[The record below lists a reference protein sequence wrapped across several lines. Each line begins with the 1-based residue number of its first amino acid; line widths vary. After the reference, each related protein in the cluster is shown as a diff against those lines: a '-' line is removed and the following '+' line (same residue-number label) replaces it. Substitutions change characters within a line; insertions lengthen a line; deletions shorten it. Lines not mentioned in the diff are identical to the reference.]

1 MEAINVKMK
10 LILSLIIGGAL
21 VVSGFGQTRN
31 VLVGTNNTVVQP
43 TNFWSVDAS
52 NARAGLG
59 LGTAAT
65 NPATAFQ
72 PSSLSLSNLALSN
85 GGSLTNLN
93 STNLVGQISS
103 SNLPTIEL
111 TNLSGVLGIISGGT
125 GATNAETA
133 RTNLGLSW
141 SGLTNSSASTFQT
154 ALFGTNTNPVL
165 VNTSGVVVSPTNFWA
180 NSPISTVVQSFTNLV
195 SSETNTVTNSRDL
208 YVYSSRTNI
217 SGVVSTIQLPTN
229 ASSGDIATVVHRGLT
244 NSTTAIRQQGEITN
258 LISIS
263 NFQEAA
269 KFIYTTSW
277 SLLENQ
283 AFANPVYF
291 SGTNATANAAASRTN
306 LGLGATSEPNFQSI
320 ELIEDTNSFT
330 ISAFAGVNRT
340 NLGLGATWLTNT
352 NVTNFRTA
360 IGLGATND
368 VTFRAIQTEAIYF
381 SGDSIIYSDGSDYLY
396 FTNDLITA
404 WRPISFNSATNAAIT
419 RTNLG
424 LGWSAL
430 TNSNTGTRLVSVDS
444 NGSVVSPTNFW
455 QLAPISS
462 NLLTIVQTFSPNTNS
477 TNATTNG
484 RNVYVYS
491 LSTNVSGVTNTITL
505 PTNAATLAGDTVT
518 VTHQGLT
525 NSTTA
530 IRRLGETNNL
540 ITINNLD
547 EAVKFIYE
555 NGAWAFYHNI
565 SFVEPIRFSGTNAV
579 ANAAA
584 SRTNLG
590 LGATWLT
597 NTTIP
602 NFLSSIGLSATN
614 EVSFE
619 TVSVD
624 QLSWEGTTVF
634 EPETGTFY
642 KNINFNNTTNAATT
656 RTNLGLGATWLT
668 NTNVTNFRSAIGLG
682 ATNSVS
688 LGTVVVGGFLNNPDT
703 GFIVGDNGSGEETHF
718 NESGMSWYSQND
730 LYAEISV
737 KGQTL
742 SGLGSWTFYNP
753 IAFNNTTNAATTRT
767 NLGLPLPALT
777 NTNVTDFRTAI
788 GLGTT
793 NNVTF
798 GSLFLSNSQIGIGAT
813 NGESVTFSYLGA
825 PLFSIGLSGASFAN
839 PVSFSSAAATR
850 TNLGLGQT
858 NDVTFSNITASGTL
872 TATSTVTAKTNLIV
886 EGRLDFTTNATN
898 SNPLTNNQINDFI
911 EIRVGT
917 NQFWLP
923 VYK

>member
-1 MEAINVKMK
+1 LEAINVKMK

-133 RTNLGLSW
+133 RTNLGLPW

-165 VNTSGVVVSPTNFWA
+165 VNISGVVVSPTNFWA
-180 NSPISTVVQSFTNLV
+180 NSPISTVVQIFTNLV

-306 LGLGATSEPNFQSI
+306 LGLGAT
-320 ELIEDTNSFT
+320 
-330 ISAFAGVNRT
+330 
-340 NLGLGATWLTNT
+340 WLTNT

-360 IGLGATND
+360 IELGATNE
-368 VTFRAIQTEAIYF
+368 VTFSR
-381 SGDSIIYSDGSDYLY
+381 
-396 FTNDLITA
+396 ITA
-404 WRPISFNSATNAAIT
+404 GFLQSTTTNASIELDDDNFIIEAALLEIRTPITFDNSTNASVT

-430 TNSNTGTRLVSVDS
+430 TNSNAGTSLVSVNT
-444 NGSVVSPTNFW
+444 NGEVVSPTNFW
-455 QLAPISS
+455 QAAPI
-462 NLLTIVQTFSPNTNS
+462 TTTFIESQPNTNF
-477 TNATTNG
+477 TTNITPA
-484 RNVYVYS
+484 RFLHIHS
-491 LSTNVSGVTNTITL
+491 LATNIANVTNTIVL
-505 PTNAATLAGDTVT
+505 PTNTLTFEGDVAI
-518 VTHQGLT
+518 VVHKGPT
-525 NSTTA
+525 NSMTRVQRA
-530 IRRLGETNNL
+530 GSTNNL
-540 ITINNLD
+540 ITLTRFD
-547 EAVKFIYE
+547 EAVQFVYY
-555 NGAWAFYHNI
+555 NDVWQFDHNVA
-565 SFVEPIRFSGTNAV
+565 FVEPIYFSGTNAV

-590 LGATWLT
+590 LGATNDVT
-597 NTTIP
+597 
-602 NFLSSIGLSATN
+602 
-614 EVSFE
+614 FE
-619 TVSVD
+619 TVNVD
-624 QLSWEGTTVF
+624 QLSWEGNLVF
-634 EPETGTFY
+634 EPETGIFWTDIGFE
-642 KNINFNNTTNAATT
+642 NPTNAA
-656 RTNLGLGATWLT
+656 
-668 NTNVTNFRSAIGLG
+668 I
-682 ATNSVS
+682 
-688 LGTVVVGGFLNNPDT
+688 
-703 GFIVGDNGSGEETHF
+703 
-718 NESGMSWYSQND
+718 
-730 LYAEISV
+730 
-737 KGQTL
+737 
-742 SGLGSWTFYNP
+742 
-753 IAFNNTTNAATTRT
+753 TRT

-777 NTNVTDFRTAI
+777 NTNNANFQAAVFNTN
-788 GLGTT
+788 TT
-793 NNVTF
+793 PA
-798 GSLFLSNSQIGIGAT
+798 GSAFNTIVAWMEVHVFT
-813 NGESVTFSYLGA
+813 NGSNTSFRI
-825 PLFSIGLSGASFAN
+825 PLF
-839 PVSFSSAAATR
+839 
-850 TNLGLGQT
+850 
-858 NDVTFSNITASGTL
+858 
-872 TATSTVTAKTNLIV
+872 K
-886 EGRLDFTTNATN
+886 
-898 SNPLTNNQINDFI
+898 
-911 EIRVGT
+911 
-917 NQFWLP
+917 
-923 VYK
+923 

>member
-133 RTNLGLSW
+133 RTNLGLPW

-154 ALFGTNTNPVL
+154 ALFGTNTNLVL

-330 ISAFAGVNRT
+330 ISAVAGVNRT
-340 NLGLGATWLTNT
+340 NLGLGATWLTNA

-360 IGLGATND
+360 IGLGASNEVFFQTVFGGVQTNNFIQLD
-368 VTFRAIQTEAIYF
+368 NGEFNGSWTF
-381 SGDSIIYSDGSDYLY
+381 L
-396 FTNDLITA
+396 
-404 WRPISFNSATNAAIT
+404 SAVAFDEPATT

-455 QLAPISS
+455 QVAPTSS

-530 IRRLGETNNL
+530 IRRLGETNNF

-555 NGAWAFYHNI
+555 NGDWVFYHNI
-565 SFVEPIRFSGTNAV
+565 SFVEPIRFSGTNAT

-590 LGATWLT
+590 LGST
-597 NTTIP
+597 NFVTFGNIIVP
-602 NFLSSIGLSATN
+602 NSTNYNQFGKILILDEGIIDFDGTGYIYNFPSINFANTN
-614 EVSFE
+614 E
-619 TVSVD
+619 
-624 QLSWEGTTVF
+624 
-634 EPETGTFY
+634 
-642 KNINFNNTTNAATT
+642 AAIT
-656 RTNLGLGATWLT
+656 RTNLALGSTNDVTFSNVAASGFKSGTNFSAFVVDSPISGSFQFKTT
-668 NTNVTNFRSAIGLG
+668 NTNDGAVYLQSYTNSALHKSAILG
-682 ATNSVS
+682 IRGDDMFLQSSSTNVRVETTQGDLGNLNANTISVS
-688 LGTVVVGGFLNNPDT
+688 
-703 GFIVGDNGSGEETHF
+703 
-718 NESGMSWYSQND
+718 
-730 LYAEISV
+730 
-737 KGQTL
+737 
-742 SGLGSWTFYNP
+742 
-753 IAFNNTTNAATTRT
+753 NA
-767 NLGLPLPALT
+767 
-777 NTNVTDFRTAI
+777 
-788 GLGTT
+788 
-793 NNVTF
+793 
-798 GSLFLSNSQIGIGAT
+798 S
-813 NGESVTFSYLGA
+813 
-825 PLFSIGLSGASFAN
+825 
-839 PVSFSSAAATR
+839 ATR

-872 TATSTVTAKTNLIV
+872 TATGTVTATTNLV
-886 EGRLDFTTNATN
+886 VNGFVDFSTNHTNATPVTPN
-898 SNPLTNNQINDFI
+898 TPARWLQ
-911 EIRVGT
+911 IRVGT
-917 NQFWLP
+917 NVFYIPAHQ
-923 VYK
+923 

>member
-1 MEAINVKMK
+1 MK

-133 RTNLGLSW
+133 RTNLGLPW

-154 ALFGTNTNPVL
+154 ALFGTNTNLVL

-530 IRRLGETNNL
+530 IRRLGETNNF

-555 NGAWAFYHNI
+555 NGDWVFYHNI
-565 SFVEPIRFSGTNAV
+565 SFVEPIRFSGTNAT

-590 LGATWLT
+590 LGST
-597 NTTIP
+597 NFVTFGNIIVP
-602 NFLSSIGLSATN
+602 NSTNYNQFGKILILDEGIIDFDGTGYIYNFPSINFANTN
-614 EVSFE
+614 E
-619 TVSVD
+619 
-624 QLSWEGTTVF
+624 
-634 EPETGTFY
+634 
-642 KNINFNNTTNAATT
+642 AAIT
-656 RTNLGLGATWLT
+656 RTNLALGSTNDVTFSNVAASGFKSGTNFSAFVVDSPISGSFQFKTT
-668 NTNVTNFRSAIGLG
+668 NTNDGAVYLQSYTNSALHKSAILG
-682 ATNSVS
+682 IRGDDMFLQSSSTNVRVETTQGDLGNLNANTISVS
-688 LGTVVVGGFLNNPDT
+688 
-703 GFIVGDNGSGEETHF
+703 
-718 NESGMSWYSQND
+718 
-730 LYAEISV
+730 
-737 KGQTL
+737 
-742 SGLGSWTFYNP
+742 
-753 IAFNNTTNAATTRT
+753 NA
-767 NLGLPLPALT
+767 
-777 NTNVTDFRTAI
+777 
-788 GLGTT
+788 
-793 NNVTF
+793 
-798 GSLFLSNSQIGIGAT
+798 S
-813 NGESVTFSYLGA
+813 
-825 PLFSIGLSGASFAN
+825 
-839 PVSFSSAAATR
+839 ATR

-872 TATSTVTAKTNLIV
+872 TATGTVTATTNLV
-886 EGRLDFTTNATN
+886 VNGFVDFSTNHTNATPVTPN
-898 SNPLTNNQINDFI
+898 TPARWLQ
-911 EIRVGT
+911 IRVGT
-917 NQFWLP
+917 NVFYIPAHQ
-923 VYK
+923 